1 MPKRLKRNLVT
12 LEFDG
17 LTRDRQQELLR
28 YAQRILSYQADTNQR
43 LVFTLRP
50 LNFIAKRAAIA
61 DKRVFL
67 EQIVVGVYRVV
78 EDTAT
83 MFVTHTIDR
92 AVVKAGHNPKST
104 GGRLYRQTV
113 AKRITLAAMSFNVVC
128 AIINPAALPLL
139 GAYAL
144 IWPWYLWRANVERKS
159 LMLHQGTS
167 S

>member
-28 YAQRILSYQADTNQR
+28 YAQRILSYQVDTNQR

-50 LNFIAKRAAIA
+50 LTFIARRAAIA

-78 EDTAT
+78 DDKAT
-83 MFVTHTIDR
+83 VFVSHTLDR
-92 AVVKAGHNPKST
+92 AVVKAGHDPKST
-104 GGRLYRQTV
+104 GGRLHRQKV
-113 AKRITLAAMSFNVVC
+113 AKRITFAAMAFNVAC
-128 AIINPAALPLL
+128 ALINPSALPLL
-139 GAYAL
+139 AAYAV
-144 IWPWYLWRANVERKS
+144 IWPWYLWRSDVERKS
-159 LMLHQGTS
+159 IMLQQGTS
-167 S
+167 